1 MDLKDKKCKKC
12 GSGDLFKQKREAEQ
26 EDDVRCMLCGLVA
39 PPEQF
44 EVSDDEKKDKQFFYF

>member
-12 GSGDLFKQKREAEQ
+12 GSEDLFKQKREAEQ

-44 EVSDDEKKDKQFFYF
+44 EVNDDKDKEK